1 MHILNE
7 SDITQLNMAQ
17 GQMYSDQIWCTA
29 GWNIKK
35 KEHYEQ
41 LDGIKYVQWK
51 TKKVKIWMQSN
62 NITMAL
68 FLCHR
73 NNSLDRNGTIKKSAV
88 LDTVQCKWI
97 QYKRIQLCFFFMF
110 VLTKQTR
117 GTKIQ
122 NYCRAH
128 GLYRKIRTKWKTVSL
143 SVALHITIEMFRCLI
158 NFNQIKIN

>member
-1 MHILNE
+1 MDTYLYAMHILNE

-73 NNSLDRNGTIKKSAV
+73 NNSLDRNGTIKKV
-88 LDTVQCKWI
+88 LYWI
-97 QYKRIQLCFFFMF
+97 QYSVSGYSICGYDTVFIF
-110 VLTKQTR
+110 VLTMKKKRHKNTE
-117 GTKIQ
+117 
-122 NYCRAH
+122 
-128 GLYRKIRTKWKTVSL
+128 LL
-143 SVALHITIEMFRCLI
+143 
-158 NFNQIKIN
+158 